1 MYTCPVIQ
9 IIRADRKSQVLAYLG
24 CSQTDNNLEKTFRNL
39 SRLIIHSVIFIWDR
53 FQFNCANQCCTSLLN
68 RFSFVWNRTKSVF
81 ADSSEIP
88 ASAVLEDLSKCAER
102 SPDVIVEVAHPS
114 ITKEV
119 YRIES
124 YLVEQSST
132 RCVGWSV
139 TWVGLTLIWMFHH
152 LAQQHSPFCQIPIC
166 QSRAWPECPNSKSTQ
181 PV

>member
-1 MYTCPVIQ
+1 MEDTCTPVLLSRLSELIGSLKFWH
-9 IIRADRKSQVLAYLG
+9 IWGVRRPTITLKK
-24 CSQTDNNLEKTFRNL
+24 NFRNL
-39 SRLIIHSVIFIWDR
+39 SRLFIHSVIFIWDR

-152 LAQQHSPFCQIPIC
+152 LAQLP
-166 QSRAWPECPNSKSTQ
+166 SRI
-181 PV
+181 